1 MLLCWP
7 VLITH
12 NFPGYGTVP
21 SDWQVLWHQ
30 SLHKLSFWHD
40 VLGCSCCN
48 LLHKAG
54 QNIII
59 SSVVLVHNFWYY
71 CSLMCC
77 CNTCQFKNGKS
88 ALYNEVIPWIYG
100 WFFETCS
107 MKWMAESQI
116 LCLWILHWC
125 WSISLNSFG
134 GNLDIGVPWTL
145 LTTEVYSSI
154 VGLSAIV
161 FSLNDI
167 WLFYQLAI
175 FLSKVLHACLICF
188 TLIIF
193 LLKN

>member
-1 MLLCWP
+1 LFPLLATMFHFVNIFFSLPGSCSSIFIWLRIIRESDNWLLLGTHCWIYMRLITNYMLLCWP
-7 VLITH
+7 IVITH

-77 CNTCQFKNGKS
+77 CNT
-88 ALYNEVIPWIYG
+88 LPI
-100 WFFETCS
+100 
-107 MKWMAESQI
+107 
-116 LCLWILHWC
+116 
-125 WSISLNSFG
+125 
-134 GNLDIGVPWTL
+134 
-145 LTTEVYSSI
+145 
-154 VGLSAIV
+154 
-161 FSLNDI
+161 
-167 WLFYQLAI
+167 
-175 FLSKVLHACLICF
+175 
-188 TLIIF
+188 
-193 LLKN
+193 